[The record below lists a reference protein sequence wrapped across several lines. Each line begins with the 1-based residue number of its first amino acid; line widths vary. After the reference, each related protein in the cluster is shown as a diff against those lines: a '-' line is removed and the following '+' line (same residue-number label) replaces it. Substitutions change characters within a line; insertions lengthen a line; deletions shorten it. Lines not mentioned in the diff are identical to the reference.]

1 MSETKNKGGRPRM
14 YDDPEEMKQKINE
27 YFEKCDGQVL
37 LDNEKNPV
45 LDKFGR
51 PIIVGARPY
60 TTAGLA
66 LALGFTSRQG
76 LYHYKF
82 RKPFKEIVEEAMTR
96 IEMYAEERLY
106 DKDGS
111 NGAKFSLQ
119 NNFKGWNEAVKEA
132 AKEATTTAVKI
143 INDIPRTAPEPPPT
157 DSESGDNGDSEQQG

>member
-1 MSETKNKGGRPRM
+1 
-14 YDDPEEMKQKINE
+14 
-27 YFEKCDGQVL
+27 
-37 LDNEKNPV
+37 
-45 LDKFGR
+45 
-51 PIIVGARPY
+51 
-60 TTAGLA
+60 
-66 LALGFTSRQG
+66 
-76 LYHYKF
+76 
-82 RKPFKEIVEEAMTR
+82 MTR